1 MENHNS
7 HVSKLL
13 ESSSP
18 SASTSELFQEY
29 QFLTSSVIRQL
40 YQHFH
45 ISFIA
50 FKENFHLYNENSF
63 SRMKFISE
71 TSSRYFS
78 FLCFACQKLE
88 KDSTEFQIFFSLSK
102 IWYLCEQL
110 FTIPPAGA
118 RAGPHLAKWLEVC
131 FSEEEKE
138 KDLLTRFK
146 LLTLRGA
153 KREALKLLNKERL
166 TFDASQHEIICELFS
181 EMPEWFTDW
190 SKRVDFAHY
199 EKWKERC
206 YSELLR
212 AGEQESYYVSV
223 LKILSGDELEIKRNS
238 LHWYYMIVGDLCY
251 VDCTVKF
258 TELDQFVPRWQADAS
273 DSLNTFDF
281 LVTAALKNE
290 PFEVLRL
297 CQEYGNTWFTA
308 HLFDLIIT
316 SGHSSVVAEGKAL
329 REDLLVAYAN
339 VLLRDNSYG
348 MWQIGADYLKY
359 CGEKGKVEFRNHVD
373 ALAQSHQL
381 KVRKVLELC
390 LYFGLVEKYNAICLF
405 HGNTALKNNHFCSA
419 LRWFWKG
426 HWQDHVVKVID
437 QLMDESDKSFEA
449 ANRIHGMFAV
459 LSEKDF
465 RCFPRLKILEHYC
478 ALNMI
483 LYE

>member
-1 MENHNS
+1 
-7 HVSKLL
+7 
-13 ESSSP
+13 
-18 SASTSELFQEY
+18 
-29 QFLTSSVIRQL
+29 
-40 YQHFH
+40 
-45 ISFIA
+45 
-50 FKENFHLYNENSF
+50 
-63 SRMKFISE
+63 
-71 TSSRYFS
+71 
-78 FLCFACQKLE
+78 
-88 KDSTEFQIFFSLSK
+88 
-102 IWYLCEQL
+102 
-110 FTIPPAGA
+110 
-118 RAGPHLAKWLEVC
+118 
-131 FSEEEKE
+131 
-138 KDLLTRFK
+138 
-146 LLTLRGA
+146 
-153 KREALKLLNKERL
+153 
-166 TFDASQHEIICELFS
+166 
-181 EMPEWFTDW
+181 MPEWFTDW

-483 LYE
+483 LYDEAFRDQENLKKAVMHILVIIKAREGRAKYGKVILEKLWELFEICRQRNALVFTMEDCCQLLQGLHELESNCVDLLYRKQHVTESSGSDVRLSQIRRRINWALSCIY